1 MLSYVSGSLSI
12 FFFAWMVSKV
22 GVYNK
27 FYVERSVLYKEAQYL
42 LQSNACLNPPQEQ
55 RQYLARMCSEKER
68 VVWTKP
74 WIAAIFDTAD
84 ALSLPYTENL
94 PKYLIGISIAAIV
107 ILIASGHQIRR
118 NGQMADANYWRL
130 PLKQHDVNKVD

>member
-12 FFFAWMVSKV
+12 FFFAWMVSKI

-42 LQSNACLNPPQEQ
+42 LQSNACTNPPHEQ
-55 RQYLARMCSEKER
+55 AKYLARMCSEKER

-74 WIAAIFDTAD
+74 WVAAIFDTAD

-94 PKYLIGISIAAIV
+94 PKYLIGIY
-107 ILIASGHQIRR
+107 LQQ
-118 NGQMADANYWRL
+118 NF
-130 PLKQHDVNKVD
+130 